1 MTEAGTGLLE
11 MRLFT
16 LRPGTRPEF
25 DRISRD
31 GTIPMMRRYGIHV
44 VDFGPMLNDED
55 GYFLLRAFGSEEER
69 VEKSQAIYATTEWE
83 ENYDAPVT
91 AMIADYRTAV
101 IPATQSL
108 APTLVGSLAAETA

>member
-1 MTEAGTGLLE
+1 VTDNGLLE
-11 MRLFT
+11 MRLFK
-16 LRPGTRPEF
+16 LHPGVRAEF

-31 GTIPMMRRYGIHV
+31 GTIPMMRRYGINV

-55 GYFLLRAFGSEEER
+55 GYFLLRAFASEEDR
-69 VEKSQAIYATTEWE
+69 VEKSQAIYATAEWE

-101 IPATQSL
+101 IPATRSASL
-108 APTLVGSLAAETA
+108 ALVGETG

>member
-1 MTEAGTGLLE
+1 MTETDNGLLE
-11 MRLFT
+11 MRLFK

-25 DRISRD
+25 DRISRE
-31 GTIPMMRRYGIHV
+31 GTIPMMRRYGINV

-55 GYFLLRAFGSEEER
+55 GYFLLRAFGSEQER

-91 AMIADYRTAV
+91 SMIEDYRTAV
-101 IPATQSL
+101 IPATRALAPSL
-108 APTLVGSLAAETA
+108 AGDTA

>member
-1 MTEAGTGLLE
+1 MTEAESWLLE
-11 MRLFT
+11 MRFFKV
-16 LRPGTRPEF
+16 RPGTRAEF
-25 DRISRD
+25 DRISRE

-55 GYFLLRAFGSEEER
+55 GYYLLRAFRSEEDR

-91 AMIADYRTAV
+91 AMIEDYRTAV
-101 IPATQSL
+101 FPATHAL
-108 APTLVGSLAAETA
+108 APALVPQSV

>member
-1 MTEAGTGLLE
+1 VTEAESWLLE
-11 MRLFT
+11 MRLFK
-16 LRPGTRPEF
+16 LQPGTRSEF

-31 GTIPMMRRYGIHV
+31 GTIPMMRRHGINV
-44 VDFGPMLNDED
+44 LDFGPMLNDED
-55 GYFLLRAFGSEEER
+55 GYFLLRAFRSEEDR

-101 IPATQSL
+101 IPATHAL
-108 APTLVGSLAAETA
+108 APSLVGEPV